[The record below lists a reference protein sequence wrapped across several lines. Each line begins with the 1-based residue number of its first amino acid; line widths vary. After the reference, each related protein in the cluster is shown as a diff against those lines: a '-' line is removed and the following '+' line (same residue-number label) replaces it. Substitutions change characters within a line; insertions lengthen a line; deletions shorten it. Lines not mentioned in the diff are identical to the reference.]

1 MPLNGIY
8 FQPEVFVC
16 LLIKST
22 PGSYAASQWPLKP
35 TLTALYELLIIFLGL
50 GLNIFNKPIRLYVCV
65 WHCCL
70 CSVRPTQLLATGDQ

>member
-1 MPLNGIY
+1 MFPNGIY

-16 LLIKST
+16 LLIKSIACF
-22 PGSYAASQWPLKP
+22 YAASQWPLKP
-35 TLTALYELLIIFLGL
+35 KLTVLYELLIIFLGL
-50 GLNIFNKPIRLYVCV
+50 GLTIFNKPIPLYVCV